1 MSQQQSL
8 FRFDR
13 DLQRFADQLG
23 IRVTT
28 VVKKIGFDLFGKIVK
43 HTPADTGRARASW
56 TIAPNEPNRS
66 VAGHEGH
73 ERLQGPAPSAAA
85 GDAAVKASSQALASL
100 KPYEPVWI
108 SNNLPYIE
116 ALEKGHSQQA
126 PAGMVAVSL
135 AETEAE
141 LDKAL
146 AAAERESNSGGGA

>member
-23 IRVTT
+23 IRITN
-28 VVKKIGFDLFGKIVK
+28 VVAKIGFDLFGRIVK

-56 TIAPNEPNRS
+56 TIAPNEPDRS
-66 VAGHEGH
+66 VAGPEGH
-73 ERLQGPAPSAAA
+73 ASLQGPAPNAAA
-85 GDAAVKASSQALASL
+85 GQAAVKKSSRALASL
-100 KPYEPVWI
+100 KGYDPVWI

-126 PAGMVAVSL
+126 PAGMVAV
-135 AETEAE
+135 AMAEAE
-141 LDKAL
+141 AEMDKAI